1 MTDQPVIQQFR
12 TTVYQSFE
20 QRGDAGLDL
29 LDALTASV
37 VVESPVALSES
48 PVFRRAYSSV
58 YDVLTE
64 GALKAP
70 ALERAWYTQQ
80 PANSE
85 TLAGYEVYAVDATPQ
100 PRPEAPTLEDAQY
113 LKASKHDPVQVG
125 HKYSWVARLVEWGTS
140 WVAPQSV
147 TRVASDSTDSACAA
161 TQVQALAEQSTRP
174 KVVVGDSLYCNAVF
188 LAVFLLVQQV
198 YALVRMRGNR
208 VLYENPPPR
217 KPRQK
222 GRPRKHGAK
231 FKLRAP
237 SRRPALNCCFR
248 LGRQYIHAQVW
259 HNLHFY
265 RLADLVGSVIRIELL
280 HPDGTPRYRRP
291 LWLFWSGPA
300 EVDVAALCQM
310 YLWRFAIE
318 HAFRFM
324 KQHLGLNA
332 NQSTDLH
339 STGLWV
345 QLCATAYYQLL
356 LLRTLAA
363 DQRPAWHPTHRH
375 GYPLTLTPRQVQRQA
390 LPLLLKLG
398 TPAAAPKPTGKAPGR
413 PQGHQPQPRKRY
425 RVVRK
430 TKKRPRKAA
439 KT

>member
-1 MTDQPVIQQFR
+1 MTDQTVIQQFR

-29 LDALTASV
+29 LDALTSSQQ
-37 VVESPVALSES
+37 VESPVALSES
-48 PVFRRAYSSV
+48 VLFQRAYSSV
-58 YDVLTE
+58 YDVLTAGE
-64 GALKAP
+64 IVP
-70 ALERAWYTQQ
+70 TALERAWYTQQ
-80 PANSE
+80 PADCE
-85 TLAGYEVYAVDATPQ
+85 TLAGYEVYAVDATPH
-100 PRPEAPTLEDAQY
+100 PRPEAPTLADAHY

-147 TRVASDSTDSACAA
+147 ARVASDHTDSQCAV
-161 TQVQALAEQSTRP
+161 TQVQALAQQSAVP

-217 KPRQK
+217 QPHQK
-222 GRPRKHGAK
+222 GAPRKHGAK

-237 SRRPALNCCFR
+237 QRDPEQDCCFR
-248 LGRQYIHAQVW
+248 LGRQYVHAQVW
-259 HNLHFY
+259 HGLHFY
-265 RLADLVGSVIRIELL
+265 RLAALVGSVIRLEFL

-291 LWLFWSGPA
+291 LWLFWSGPTDVA
-300 EVDVAALCQM
+300 VAALCQM

-332 NQSTDLH
+332 NQSTALH

-356 LLRTLAA
+356 LLRSLVA

-375 GYPLTLTPRQVQRQA
+375 GHPLVLTPRQVQRQA
-390 LPLLLKLG
+390 LAVLLKLG
-398 TPAAAPKPTGKAPGR
+398 TPARTPKPTGKAPGR
-413 PQGHQPQPRKRY
+413 PHGYRPAPRKRF

-430 TKKRPRKAA
+430 TKKRARKAA
-439 KT
+439 TT

>member
-1 MTDQPVIQQFR
+1 MTNQTVIQQFR

-29 LDALTASV
+29 LDALTTSV
-37 VVESPVALSES
+37 VVESPGALSES
-48 PVFRRAYSSV
+48 PVFRREYSSV

-64 GALKAP
+64 GEIEAT

-80 PANSE
+80 PVDCE

-147 TRVASDSTDSACAA
+147 TRVASDSTDSTCAA
-161 TQVQALAEQSTRP
+161 TQVQALAKQSAAP
-174 KVVVGDSLYCNAVF
+174 KVVVGDSLYSNAVF
-188 LAVFLLVQQV
+188 LAVFLLVQRV
-198 YALVRMRGNR
+198 YALVRLRGNR

-231 FKLRAP
+231 FKLRGPQRAP
-237 SRRPALNCCFR
+237 ELNCCFR
-248 LGRQYIHAQVW
+248 LGRQYVHAQVW
-259 HNLHFY
+259 HKLHFY
-265 RLADLVGSVIRIELL
+265 RLADLVGSVIRIEFL

-339 STGLWV
+339 STNLWV

-363 DQRPAWHPTHRH
+363 DQRPAWHPTQRH

-390 LPLLLKLG
+390 LPILLKLG
-398 TPAAAPKPTGKAPGR
+398 TPSRAPQPTGKAPGR
-413 PQGHQPQPRKRY
+413 AQGFQPAPRKRF